1 MSTKENLLQ
10 LLESDRGVYFSGEE
24 LAGRLSVS
32 RAAVWKAVNALRKDG
47 YSIEAVTN
55 RGYCLAENTDILSP
69 GGILRYLAPGCPG
82 LDITVLPS
90 AESTNDLVRQ
100 KAAAGAPEGTLVI
113 ANAQTAGKGRSGR
126 EFYSPEGTGIY
137 LSLLLRPEQLTGG
150 ASVGITT
157 MAAAAMCQALEKAA
171 GVRPGIK
178 WVNDIFLEGK
188 KVCGILTEG
197 SFSMETG
204 MLQYAV
210 LGVGINV
217 YAPEGGFPEELKSV
231 AGAVFPERQKD
242 VKNRITAEFLNSFFE
257 FYRGNREYIGIYRD
271 YSLAIGREVAVLTPE
286 GERRATVLGIDD
298 SCRLQLRWE
307 NGETACLS
315 YGEIRIRI

>member
-1 MSTKENLLQ
+1 MSTREKLLQ
-10 LLESDRGVYFSGEE
+10 LLESQRGSYFSGEE
-24 LAGRLSVS
+24 IAGRLQVS

-55 RGYCLAENTDILSP
+55 RGYCLAEDTDILSP
-69 GGILRYLAPGCPG
+69 GGILKYLAPGCPEPE
-82 LDITVLPS
+82 ITVLPS
-90 AESTNDLVRQ
+90 ADSTNDLVRQ

-150 ASVGITT
+150 ASVSVTT
-157 MAAAAMCQALEKAA
+157 MAAAAMCLAIEKTT
-171 GVRPGIK
+171 GRRPGIK
-178 WVNDIFLEGK
+178 WVNDIFLDGK

-204 MLQYAV
+204 TLQYAV
-210 LGVGINV
+210 LGVGVNV
-217 YAPEGGFPEELKSV
+217 YAPEKGFPEELKDV
-231 AGAVFPERQKD
+231 AGAVFTERQKD
-242 VKNRITAEFLNSFFE
+242 VKNRLTAEFLSRFFE
-257 FYRGNREYIGIYRD
+257 FYRGNREYIEIYRE
-271 YSLAIGREVAVLTPE
+271 YSLVIGREAAVLTPT

-298 SCRLQLRWE
+298 SCRLQVRWE